1 MEWLFKYLP
10 ARYRPKRDLTDLIND
25 IHTSARLVGAL
36 RDEMADKEA
45 EIDEEAEKLKK
56 IEEKERKKRR
66 KAKYKRKLKL
76 GYTEEESKQD
86 SSDEEEEIRKL
97 EEEAAKEVV
106 ITDDMEKLKRQN
118 VGMLRVPFNIVTT
131 NLNFIIPFPFC

>member
-1 MEWLFKYLP
+1 MP

-66 KAKYKRKLKL
+66 KAKYKRKL
-76 GYTEEESKQD
+76 G
-86 SSDEEEEIRKL
+86 
-97 EEEAAKEVV
+97 V
-106 ITDDMEKLKRQN
+106 IYRQYQCRN
-118 VGMLRVPFNIVTT
+118 GHQILH
-131 NLNFIIPFPFC
+131 NFE